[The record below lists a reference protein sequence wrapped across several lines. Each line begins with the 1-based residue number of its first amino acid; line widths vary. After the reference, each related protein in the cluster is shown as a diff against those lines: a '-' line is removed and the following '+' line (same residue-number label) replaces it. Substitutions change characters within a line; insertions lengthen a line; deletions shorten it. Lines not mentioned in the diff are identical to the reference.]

1 MSFLNSSQVKIPL
14 SDPYL
19 KYGKTFRV
27 SNIYLTSSSLPQT
40 VNDLNDSSTSTSHY
54 NQSFQTSYL
63 DIAWDV
69 IDPRNDYI
77 YEDSES
83 IENNIYISGF
93 NLNIYENYGDLTGQN
108 AIDNGVKVFSKSGI
122 KSNSISY
129 RITGENANRNYSVE
143 LTLIDFTGN
152 SSKAILTTKNP
163 EPMFSVLGTG
173 FDKGVFYCNYDLLTG
188 EYGQDLSNDFQK
200 INLYAFTGLK
210 DGHFPPHHESLKTGI
225 GQNGLASV
233 ELTPESENYV
243 MIIPFDLYSSGSI
256 NGAFEPQEYF
266 TGIGF
271 SGYVGSTS
279 RPLMIEYHPQIIDLE
294 GGRISGGDAFC
305 IDFDVNYNT
314 GSKMMNSCYGV
325 TGTGQTSGSVS
336 GYDQPI
342 FFDSG
347 ELFNTDYGEYNIGN
361 KYIYDNSESIQSGF
375 NTGEMVESVFFE
387 GVDFTGSGTFGSGA
401 GRYWAESFPKYTGY
415 IATGADG
422 AFYSGGIYNYGY
434 YDSSIDGFK
443 CASYL
448 DIKSGL
454 DFSVNGMYSMPRDN
468 PNSYDIKFHSG
479 SNFQKTYEQSASYLN
494 SMGRMPAVVVNK
506 SQLNKIRKIN
516 EVGWVGLRR
525 NKILLITELFSD
537 YFVNQSLFDGLDVEN
552 ETEREIEFINIS
564 GDLEKSN
571 LSINDVGENWS
582 WVNSSGSHIYKY
594 AGSGYEKTREINV
607 SLGIKNDKDESI
619 YSTGL
624 NLIAPLM
631 KIDSI
636 TGESEGSIINFN
648 YSFED
653 DFFNIEATGVEYNN
667 YNVVKMN
674 LYTGIGDSFEVSE
687 DNLYEEF
694 TLENYST
701 SMQSSIS
708 YIDSLSGDA
717 PDSFKLL
724 PFDTIGSGEL
734 KNATD
739 FISST
744 NFTSSSQN
752 FQYNL
757 DEMKDNGDNFIQIPF
772 PRNHDKDPM
781 VNFGLQ
787 YTGDS
792 QSAEYLGAMIVG
804 RPTKS
809 SVSFVLTNPPRK
821 YGYCLNISTN
831 QAD

>member
-40 VNDLNDSSTSTSHY
+40 VINLNDSSTSTSHY

-63 DIAWDV
+63 DIVWDV
-69 IDPRNDYI
+69 VDPRNDYV
-77 YEDSES
+77 YKDSES

-108 AIDNGVKVFSKSGI
+108 AIDNGVKVFSKSGV

-129 RITGENANRNYSVE
+129 RITGEDAHRNYSVE

-152 SSKAILTTKNP
+152 SSKAILTTQNP
-163 EPMFSVLGTG
+163 EPVFSVLETG
-173 FDKGVFYCNYDLLTG
+173 FEGGVFNCKYSYLTG
-188 EYGQDLSNDFQK
+188 EYGQDLSNNFQG
-200 INLYAFTGLK
+200 INLYSFTGLK
-210 DGHFPPHHESLKTGI
+210 DGYFPHHSESVRSST
-225 GQNGLASV
+225 GQNGLASI

-243 MIIPFDLYSSGSI
+243 MIVPFDLYSSGNV
-256 NGAFEPQEYF
+256 NGAFKPQEYF
-266 TGIGF
+266 TGVGF
-271 SGYVGSTS
+271 SGYVGGLSK
-279 RPLMIEYHPQIIDLE
+279 PLMIEYHPQIINLE
-294 GGRISGGDAFC
+294 GSRISGGDAFC
-305 IDFDVNYNT
+305 VNFDVNYNT
-314 GSKMMNSCYGV
+314 GSELMNSCYGV

-336 GYDQPI
+336 GYDYPI

-347 ELFNTDYGEYNIGN
+347 ELFNADYGEYNIDN
-361 KYIYDNSESIQSGF
+361 KYIYDNSLSIQSGF
-375 NTGEMVESVFFE
+375 NTGEMVESVFAT
-387 GVDFTGSGTFGSGA
+387 GVGFTGSGTFGSGA
-401 GRYWAESFPKYTGY
+401 GGYWAEGFPKYTGY
-415 IATGADG
+415 VTTGADG
-422 AFYSGGIYNYGY
+422 VFASGGVYNYGY
-434 YDSSIDGFK
+434 YDSFVDGFK

-448 DIKSGL
+448 DIKSGM
-454 DFSVNGMYSMPRDN
+454 DFSVNGIYSMPKDN
-468 PNSYDIKFHSG
+468 PNSYDIKYHSG
-479 SNFQKTYEQSASYLN
+479 GNFQETYEQSASYLN
-494 SMGRMPAVVVNK
+494 SIDRMPAVIVNK
-506 SQLNKIRKIN
+506 SQFNKLRNIGQ
-516 EVGWVGLRR
+516 VGWVGLRR
-525 NKILLITELFSD
+525 NKVGLITSLFSD
-537 YFVNQSLFDGLDVEN
+537 HFVNQSLFDGLDIEN
-552 ETEREIEFINIS
+552 ETQREIEFVNIS
-564 GDLEKSN
+564 GDSEKSN
-571 LSINDVGENWS
+571 LSISDVGENWS
-582 WVNSSGSHIYKY
+582 WVNSSGNHIYKY

-619 YSTGL
+619 YSTGR

-636 TGESEGSIINFN
+636 TGETEGSLVNFN

-674 LYTGIGDSFEVSE
+674 LYTGVSDSFQASE

-694 TLENYST
+694 SLEEYST

-708 YIDSLSGDA
+708 YVDPSSGDA

-724 PFDTIGSGEL
+724 PFDAIGSGEL

-744 NFTSSSQN
+744 NFTSSAQN

-757 DEMKDNGDNFIQIPF
+757 DEMKDSGENFIEISF

-781 VNFGLQ
+781 VNFSLQ
-787 YTGDS
+787 YTGGG

-804 RPTKS
+804 KPTKS
-809 SVSFVLTNPPRK
+809 SVSFALTNSPKR